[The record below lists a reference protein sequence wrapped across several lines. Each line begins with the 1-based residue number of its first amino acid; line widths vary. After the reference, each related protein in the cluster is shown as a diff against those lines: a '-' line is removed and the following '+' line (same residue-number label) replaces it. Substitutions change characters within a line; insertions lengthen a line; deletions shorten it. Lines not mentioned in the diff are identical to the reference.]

1 MSTSKLNGLILNSKT
16 AFTLSVPCVPK
27 GSLSRESI
35 KIKLA
40 RLSIYIPAFFRAL
53 FFLWTIFEGGH
64 FGRNLKILSN
74 NRAFSNLNGKNMVPY
89 AIWKPFYYPNWWKL
103 IFGFIYLNQNLFW
116 TKFWNSDHSGGQRI
130 GKKWLLQIKLSE
142 VCNKS
147 LNSIRVFSYCLI
159 VQISTYFWR
168 SLIMGLIVMNNLSF
182 D

>member
-64 FGRNLKILSN
+64 FGRNFKILSKN
-74 NRAFSNLNGKNMVPY
+74 YRAFFILNDKNMVPY
-89 AIWKPFYYPNWWKL
+89 ANESHFIIKTGENWYLVLFIWIR
-103 IFGFIYLNQNLFW
+103 IFFGQNVEIL
-116 TKFWNSDHSGGQRI
+116 DIVGGQENRE
-130 GKKWLLQIKLSE
+130 KMAPSNQI
-142 VCNKS
+142 
-147 LNSIRVFSYCLI
+147 IRGMQ
-159 VQISTYFWR
+159 QIPKFY
-168 SLIMGLIVMNNLSF
+168 
-182 D
+182 